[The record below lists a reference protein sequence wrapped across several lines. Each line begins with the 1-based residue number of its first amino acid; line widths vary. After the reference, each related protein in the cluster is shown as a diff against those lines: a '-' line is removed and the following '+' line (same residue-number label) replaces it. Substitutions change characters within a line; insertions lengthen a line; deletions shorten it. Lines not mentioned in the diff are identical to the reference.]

1 MRLQHNIHDEAVA
14 RFVGLPRKDNRYVV
28 TFALGLGGSIV
39 SPPPVF
45 KNVGL
50 RILDAL
56 ISESTLP
63 KPSEQVGTIEEENEE
78 TGDGLSLLYTNLLNR
93 RTVREYAEGPLS
105 RKTVLALAKA
115 ATCSDRRHQS
125 DNQVW
130 ASLHQWWFVRVG
142 SPQLQAGVYEF
153 ESRSGRLVLR
163 GPN

>member
-105 RKTVLALAKA
+105 RKTVLALEKA
-115 ATCSDRRHQS
+115 ATCSDRLHQS
-125 DNQVW
+125 ITRCGPRCT
-130 ASLHQWWFVRVG
+130 SGG
-142 SPQLQAGVYEF
+142 SC
-153 ESRSGRLVLR
+153 ESDLR
-163 GPN
+163 NCKRGFTSSSRGAAAWY